1 MPRTNFY
8 ERYHHTDPRL
18 VNLMEQMLQFK
29 PENRISIKDALA
41 NPVFDE
47 IRDEQ
52 REKDAEITA

>member
-52 REKDAEITA
+52 RE